1 MPRPKKDGTP
11 PRAPRASKLSEILV
25 RRVRPEPTALNIWDT
40 YQRGLVLRV
49 QPSGARAFKAV
60 YRHRGRARWFHIGD
74 AAAIGLADARKLAAE
89 VMLSAA
95 RGNDP
100 VAERR
105 AERNAGTVADVA
117 ARYVETYAKRRN
129 KSWQQADT
137 LVRRYLLPRWGKL
150 HLAAITRA
158 DVRAM
163 VSRIDA
169 PVLANQVLAATSAI
183 FSWAMKQDIVDRNP
197 CVGVDRNP
205 TKARERVLSDG
216 EIVRFWPAFD
226 DAGVVAGA
234 ALKVLLLT
242 GQRPGEVACMRREH
256 IRDGWWDL
264 PGEPVPK
271 LGWPGTKN
279 KQTHRVWLSRQ
290 VRALIAA
297 VDDNT
302 VGFAFP
308 GPRGRP
314 IGGPGLARAMRAA
327 CRRLGVDEKAT
338 PHDLRRTFS
347 SKVTALGYGRDAM
360 NRVTNHK
367 EGGIA
372 SVYDRHHYAVEN
384 QRIWEAISENITAVA
399 AASERTASIIPM
411 VRP

>member
-25 RRVRPEPTALNIWDT
+25 RRVRPEPTAFNIWDT

-60 YRHRGRARWFHIGD
+60 YRHRGRARWFHVGD

-95 RGNDP
+95 RGSDP

-129 KSWQQADT
+129 KSWRQADT

-163 VSRIDA
+163 VARIEA

-183 FSWAMKQDIVDRNP
+183 FSWAMKQTSSTATRASAS
-197 CVGVDRNP
+197 
-205 TKARERVLSDG
+205 TA
-216 EIVRFWPAFD
+216 
-226 DAGVVAGA
+226 
-234 ALKVLLLT
+234 T
-242 GQRPGEVACMRREH
+242 RPRR
-256 IRDGWWDL
+256 
-264 PGEPVPK
+264 
-271 LGWPGTKN
+271 
-279 KQTHRVWLSRQ
+279 
-290 VRALIAA
+290 
-297 VDDNT
+297 
-302 VGFAFP
+302 
-308 GPRGRP
+308 
-314 IGGPGLARAMRAA
+314 
-327 CRRLGVDEKAT
+327 
-338 PHDLRRTFS
+338 
-347 SKVTALGYGRDAM
+347 
-360 NRVTNHK
+360 
-367 EGGIA
+367 A
-372 SVYDRHHYAVEN
+372 SVFCP
-384 QRIWEAISENITAVA
+384 T
-399 AASERTASIIPM
+399 ERSSSSGRRSTTPAWSP
-411 VRP
+411 VRR